1 MVKPIPQYGKT
12 VRLTKETLE
21 GLRSYDS
28 DPNHAFLKMKAAIET
43 NEALELLPQQHPL
56 SAPQPVHNCSPCKFD
71 EAAVI
76 TAIKEG
82 IKETLES
89 FRE

>member
-21 GLRSYDS
+21 GLLVYDS

-43 NEALELLPQQHPL
+43 NRAMDLLPAQNQTPALQYLPGPH
-56 SAPQPVHNCSPCKFD
+56 PCKFD
-71 EAAVI
+71 EGTVI
-76 TAIKEG
+76 KTIQEAIRT
-82 IKETLES
+82 TLES
-89 FRE
+89 FR